1 MNEFLKV
8 LKEIF
13 HVCDFQRVDVI
24 TFTNKKTYF
33 NVKTLSE
40 VVVNGSRGLIYL
52 SECPICHARMYRVA
66 SKYTSRHLEE
76 LLDMWQEHEIT
87 LKELK
92 EQFKEI

>member
-1 MNEFLKV
+1 MNGFLKF

-13 HVCDFQRVDVI
+13 HICDFQRVDVI

-40 VVVNGSRGLIYL
+40 SVVNDSRGLIYL
-52 SECPICHARMYRVA
+52 SECPICHARRYRVA
-66 SKYTSRHLEE
+66 SEYTSRHLEE
-76 LLDMWQEHEIT
+76 LLDMWQAHEIT

-92 EQFKEI
+92 EQF

>member
-1 MNEFLKV
+1 MNGFLKF

-13 HVCDFQRVDVI
+13 HICDFQRVDVI

-33 NVKTLSE
+33 NIKTMSESTVKS
-40 VVVNGSRGLIYL
+40 SRGLIYL

-66 SKYTSRHLEE
+66 SEYTSRHLED
-76 LLDMWQEHEIT
+76 LLNMWQEHMIT

-92 EQFKEI
+92 EQF